1 MLLEILIAILIG
13 CFLGIITGLTPG
25 IHINLVAVIIL
36 SLTPLLSQYVSIL
49 TLAVAIITMSIT
61 HTFLDALPSIFLG
74 APDSGLEL
82 SVLPGHK
89 LLLEGRGY
97 EAVVLTAIGSLFAV
111 IMMVAFAPIGLPFIK
126 FIYPLIQKYIP
137 YILIFFSILLIY
149 KERKS
154 RMLAL
159 IVYLL
164 AGVLG
169 IITLNL
175 PLSQPLFPL
184 LTGLFGT
191 SILLMSILK
200 KTKIP
205 KQKIT
210 EVKLKKKE
218 ITKSMSAGF
227 IASFLTGL
235 LPGLGASQAAIIATS
250 AQKKIAPENFL
261 VIVGSINTFVMIVSF
276 LALYEIDKARNGSVV
291 VISKILENFNINHLI
306 LFLAISLI
314 AAAIATFLTIFF
326 AKIFSKIMVKI
337 NYTKL
342 CLSIIILILVLVMV
356 LTGWLG
362 LFVLIISTS
371 IGLIPNL
378 LGLQKNHL
386 MGCLLLPVILFFLL

>member
-13 CFLGIITGLTPG
+13 CLLGIITGITPG
-25 IHINLVAVIIL
+25 IHINLVSVLIL
-36 SLTPLLSQYVSIL
+36 SLSPFLSQYISLL
-49 TLAVAIITMSIT
+49 TLAIVIISMSVT
-61 HTFLDALPSIFLG
+61 HTFLDAIPSIFLG
-74 APDSGLEL
+74 APDSGMEL
-82 SVLPGHK
+82 GVLPGHR
-89 LLLEGRGY
+89 LLLQGRGY

-126 FIYPLIQKYIP
+126 IIYPLIQKYIP

-191 SILLMSILK
+191 SILLMSILQ

-342 CLSIIILILVLVMV
+342 CLSIIILILVLVIA